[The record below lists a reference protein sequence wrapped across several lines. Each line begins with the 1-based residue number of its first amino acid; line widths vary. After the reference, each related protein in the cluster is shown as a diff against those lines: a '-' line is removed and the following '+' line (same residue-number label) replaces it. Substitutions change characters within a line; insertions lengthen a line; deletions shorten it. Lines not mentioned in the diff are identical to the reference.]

1 MPSKKSRGSGKNA
14 VKITE
19 NPVENYLKQNCGLK
33 LSATTISKRLGI
45 RRKEVYFF
53 IKNSD
58 KLRRVNPMEVGSNA
72 FLSRCFTFMGP

>member
-45 RRKEVYFF
+45 HRKEVYFF
-53 IKNSD
+53 INTR
-58 KLRRVNPMEVGSNA
+58 L
-72 FLSRCFTFMGP
+72 